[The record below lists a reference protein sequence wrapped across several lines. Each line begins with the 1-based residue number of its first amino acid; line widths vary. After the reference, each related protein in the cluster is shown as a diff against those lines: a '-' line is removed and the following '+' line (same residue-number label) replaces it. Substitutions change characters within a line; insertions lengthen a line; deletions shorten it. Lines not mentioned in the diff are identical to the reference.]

1 MPFHFVCVQG
11 GVSADSERE
20 RKGEEE
26 EDVSGF
32 LPPLCDVAVSV

>member
-1 MPFHFVCVQG
+1 MPFHFVCVQE
-11 GVSADSERE
+11 GVSAAERE
-20 RKGEEE
+20 RKREEE